1 VPGTQS
7 QLSKPGHHENIRGDQ
22 GAATILCQPAAPSVG
37 HWLIPSRRC
46 WSSDAMFVGANKTV
60 DPAVSVGANNK
71 LSAAPCLSRHRHN
84 GQYASSDATSGL
96 IHEDSDTGT
105 KASMSVPFYHL
116 ALGPCTGVLGCRPRQ
131 SAEVQQSAAN
141 GCSPTES
148 GRRSLLMSCPGQ
160 ASNSKCN
167 CYRVMP
173 RLGTPLGPTD
183 KPCIMGTP
191 SPSSRRP

>member
-1 VPGTQS
+1 MPCLWEPT
-7 QLSKPGHHENIRGDQ
+7 
-22 GAATILCQPAAPSVG
+22 
-37 HWLIPSRRC
+37 
-46 WSSDAMFVGANKTV
+46 
-60 DPAVSVGANNK
+60 K
-71 LSAAPCLSRHRHN
+71 LSTPLCLWEPTTNCRPLRVCLGIGTTANMPVVMHIRS
-84 GQYASSDATSGL
+84 YTL
-96 IHEDSDTGT
+96 EDSDTGT

-116 ALGPCTGVLGCRPRQ
+116 ALGPCTGVLGCRPHQ